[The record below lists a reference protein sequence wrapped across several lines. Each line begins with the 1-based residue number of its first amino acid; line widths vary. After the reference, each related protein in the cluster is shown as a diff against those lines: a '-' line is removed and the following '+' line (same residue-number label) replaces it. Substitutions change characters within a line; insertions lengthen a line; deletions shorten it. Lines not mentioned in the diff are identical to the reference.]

1 MMKIIVFEG
10 GGYPRGCPGG
20 GAGGAGMSRNS
31 RTREER
37 RRARCLSVCRSV
49 AAAVLVIMLML
60 LVLALDKPPERNRA
74 AETAATVA
82 AAQEYDRVMELW
94 GDPVSAMEASNQGY
108 EEAMLR
114 WSE

>member
-1 MMKIIVFEG
+1 M
-10 GGYPRGCPGG
+10 
-20 GAGGAGMSRNS
+20 
-31 RTREER
+31 
-37 RRARCLSVCRSV
+37 
-49 AAAVLVIMLML
+49 LVIMLML

-94 GDPVSAMEASNQGY
+94 GDPVSAMEASNQVY
-108 EEAMLR
+108 EEVMLR

>member
-1 MMKIIVFEG
+1 
-10 GGYPRGCPGG
+10 
-20 GAGGAGMSRNS
+20 MSRRS

-94 GDPVSAMEASNQGY
+94 GDPVSAMEASNQVY
-108 EEAMLR
+108 EEVMLR